1 MMRVIAKNTGRT
13 MMFLVLASL
22 LWASAAYGQNGSS
35 PGRVLYQIEQ
45 TEQLLQSAREQ
56 LGDNP
61 PQEAEN
67 YLNQAEQL
75 LASAREEYEN
85 GNTDL
90 AGQLAS
96 QAKTMIQ
103 RALRVQPRRSR
114 ESLEAERQ
122 LERCRQLIENL
133 SPKITSLGNP
143 KLSQMLAKAQQ
154 IFKKGEKEYDA
165 GNYRLSVSLSK
176 QALSLL
182 HKIAGEISGGAD
194 PEKVA
199 DMIDYTDEVIQKALE
214 EHAENQTEKFKSL
227 VAAAQQLQR
236 QARESFDRGDIRA
249 AADLTLSARR
259 KIQQAI
265 KCAGTSP
272 QTSILSKIRETRAA
286 AKKISIPKDAGDEIE
301 NLLSDAENFANNGDF
316 ARARENLARAQ
327 KIIAQYSGSI
337 TEVSRESAARAIEI
351 TDQIINSASP
361 RTENGKNLLK
371 QAKVQQERAKADF
384 NAGNYSSALNKTRVA
399 KTLAEQAE

>member
-1 MMRVIAKNTGRT
+1 MRVIAENTGRT

-22 LWASAAYGQNGSS
+22 LWTSAAYGQNGSS

-45 TEQLLQSAREQ
+45 AEQFLQSAREQ
-56 LGDNP
+56 LGEDP

-199 DMIDYTDEVIQKALE
+199 DMIDYTAEVIQKALE
-214 EHAENQTEKFKSL
+214 EHAENQTEGFKSL

-236 QARESFDRGDIRA
+236 QAQESFDRGDIRA

-265 KCAGTSP
+265 KYAGTSP

-286 AKKISIPKDAGDEIE
+286 AKKISIPQGAGNEIE

-327 KIIAQYSGSI
+327 KIIAQYSTSSA
-337 TEVSRESAARAIEI
+337 EVSRESAARAIEI

-361 RTENGKNLLK
+361 RTENGKSLLQ